1 MPVTPDEFKQ
11 ALGRFASGVTVVTT
25 ADNDKL
31 GGLTVS
37 AFSSLSLDP
46 PYILVCIDKR
56 SSANALIQSSRVFAV
71 NILAKDQADLSNH
84 FASRREDKF
93 AGVAYH
99 MGRLGVPILEN
110 TLAALECAL
119 VQVVDGGDHY
129 IYIGQVEHSSVAEGK
144 EPLLYYRGQ
153 YRSLQD

>member
-1 MPVTPDEFKQ
+1 MPVTADQFKQ

-25 ADNDKL
+25 ADNNKL

-46 PYILVCIDKR
+46 PYILICIDKR
-56 SSANALIQSSRVFAV
+56 SSANALIQSSRAFAV

-84 FASRREDKF
+84 FASRQEDKF
-93 AGVAYH
+93 AGVAYR
-99 MGRLGVPILEN
+99 MGHLQVPVLED
-110 TLAALECAL
+110 TLATLECSL
-119 VQVVDGGDHY
+119 VQVVDGGDHH
-129 IYIGQVEHSSVAEGK
+129 IYIGQVEHSSVDETK

-153 YRSLQD
+153 YRSLKD

>member
-1 MPVTPDEFKQ
+1 MPVTADQFKQ
-11 ALGRFASGVTVVTT
+11 TLGRFASGVTVVTT
-25 ADNDKL
+25 ADNNKL

-46 PYILVCIDKR
+46 PYILICIDKR
-56 SSANALIQSSRVFAV
+56 SSANALIQSSRAFAV

-93 AGVAYH
+93 AGVAYR
-99 MGRLGVPILEN
+99 MGHLQVPVLED
-110 TLAALECAL
+110 TLATLECSL
-119 VQVVDGGDHY
+119 VQVVDGGDHH
-129 IYIGQVEHSSVAEGK
+129 IYIGQVEHSSVDETK

-153 YRSLQD
+153 YRSLKE